1 MLVERYSSIKYLI
14 ETNEKFGSFVSE
26 SFFLLILTQEF
37 VNFLFKNKKF
47 WVTVFESFLKLK

>member
-37 VNFLFKNKKF
+37 VNFLFTNKKF